1 MAEDGEKT
9 IWKAAI
15 YIWDPQDQVLYNPL
29 LVGMTMLYMFR
40 VQRWHRPWG
49 SNTAGVYMSRMQ
61 HGVTR
66 VKIMTGDIEP
76 DPGGHI
82 WLFKLTLSCSRAW
95 KFFGEPNSLGVYVRK
110 RNRCPK
116 GNDSAVGQWPGY
128 TCITVIFK
136 GHRVGYCTVTR
147 IHVHIK
153 GSVTLRQ
160 TLKTGC
166 RKWRKKT
173 DKWFNTIYMK
183 NIQGQWRKKKKSYF
197 TPSRWQREHHKAC
210 RTSLN

>member
-1 MAEDGEKT
+1 
-9 IWKAAI
+9 
-15 YIWDPQDQVLYNPL
+15 
-29 LVGMTMLYMFR
+29 MTMLYMFR

-76 DPGGHI
+76 DPGGPI